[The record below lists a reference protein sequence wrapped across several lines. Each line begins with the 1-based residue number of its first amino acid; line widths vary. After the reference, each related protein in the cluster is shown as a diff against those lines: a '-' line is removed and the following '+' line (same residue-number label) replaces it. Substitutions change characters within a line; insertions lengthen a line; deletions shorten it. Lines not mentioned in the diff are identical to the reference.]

1 MGILEVLFL
10 FFIFPVIY
18 ASSDCQFSFC
28 GSNNIIVRFPFQRED
43 EQNPYCG
50 YPGFNLICT
59 NNSKALLK
67 LPHSGVFYV
76 RNINYL
82 AQKIQVYDPD
92 DCLPKRLL
100 SLNVSGSPFIH
111 TFTRN
116 YTFLSCTLQNA
127 GSQFIPIDCLSNSTH
142 FVSAVPSLNLPNPLP
157 ASCYVI
163 TSLFVPVAGQEQQ
176 YDGNFTGEFSQDLVL
191 TWDRPDCRYCESQEQ
206 LCGFDRNNN
215 NQLFCFSYQTGS
227 GPSQQGIQVF
237 RIITLCI
244 AGPAVIF
251 AIVMACC
258 VCYKDRLANIRNI
271 AIARSAPA
279 TVLPAP
285 QIVATGLDESTIES
299 YEKVV
304 LGESRRVPGPNGG
317 CCWIC
322 LSEYNSKETIRCI
335 PECEHC
341 FHADCIDEWLRINN
355 TCPVCRN
362 TPSPSPLHVTSIN
375 P

>member
-1 MGILEVLFL
+1 MPLVIADFL
-10 FFIFPVIY
+10 FVAAMVSLFV
-18 ASSDCQFSFC
+18 S
-28 GSNNIIVRFPFQRED
+28 PF
-43 EQNPYCG
+43 N
-50 YPGFNLICT
+50 
-59 NNSKALLK
+59 K
-67 LPHSGVFYV
+67 
-76 RNINYL
+76 
-82 AQKIQVYDPD
+82 KIQVYDPD

-100 SLNVSGSPFIH
+100 SLNVSASPFSP

-116 YTFLSCTLQNA
+116 YTFLSCPLKNA

-142 FVSAVPSLNLPNPLP
+142 FVSAVLSLSLPNPLP
-157 ASCYVI
+157 ASCHVI
-163 TSLFVPVAGQEQQ
+163 TSLFVPVAGPEQRFE
-176 YDGNFTGEFSQDLVL
+176 GNFKGEFSEDLAL
-191 TWDRPDCRYCESQEQ
+191 TWDRPDCRYCEAQEQ

-215 NQLFCFSYQTGS
+215 NQLFCFSYQTGAS
-227 GPSQQGIQVF
+227 KQGIQIF
-237 RIITLCI
+237 RIITLSVV
-244 AGPAVIF
+244 GPAAIF

-258 VCYKDRLANIRNI
+258 VCYKDRLTNIRNN

-279 TVLPAP
+279 TILPAP
-285 QIVATGLDESTIES
+285 EIVTTGLDESTIES

-304 LGESRRVPGPNGG
+304 LGESRRVPGPNNG

-341 FHADCIDEWLRINN
+341 FHADCIDEWLRINT

-362 TPSPSPLHVTSIN
+362 SPSPSPSPRVTSIN